1 MAITN
6 GNVGSGQTVDVLT
19 VPAGKSYAITS
30 VLITNT
36 GSEDP
41 NGGQDSRFYLYA
53 VTGSY
58 TANNSMIVNNAV
70 LPGAE
75 TFTLD
80 TEKLVLAEND
90 KLKVSVSGT
99 NSASVVVS
107 YLEE

>member
-1 MAITN
+1 MDR
-6 GNVGSGQTVDVLT
+6 TVDFI
-19 VPAGKSYAITS
+19 P
-30 VLITNT
+30 
-36 GSEDP
+36 
-41 NGGQDSRFYLYA
+41 YA

-58 TANNSMIVNNAV
+58 TANNSMIVGNNAII
-70 LPGAE
+70 PGAE

-107 YLEE
+107 YLEV

>member
-41 NGGQDSRFYLYA
+41 NGGQDSRFIYML
-53 VTGSY
+53 
-58 TANNSMIVNNAV
+58 
-70 LPGAE
+70 
-75 TFTLD
+75 
-80 TEKLVLAEND
+80 
-90 KLKVSVSGT
+90 
-99 NSASVVVS
+99 
-107 YLEE
+107 